1 MEAIWAGSSSF
12 SAGNTPYGFY
22 DTDTAFSGSGNH
34 SVDKFSDWAAKRLG
48 YPIIEVELQDKQF
61 YACYEE
67 AITEYSAQV
76 NQFNIRDN
84 MLALQGQETGSGS
97 TKTNLTHRKLTP
109 TIGRNIQLAEQY
121 GSEAGVGGTI
131 DFKSGSIQINS
142 GSQVYDL
149 NALWANV
156 SESGDSIEIRKIY
169 YEASPAVTRYFDPYA
184 GTGDG
189 SYNMLDSFG
198 WGNNSPAVQF
208 MMMPMYADLLKIQ
221 AIEFNDQIRKSAYS
235 FELRNNKL
243 RVFPVPTESGSL
255 WIEYVKTSDRD
266 NPLRTRYSGSSDVV
280 SDYSNVKYDFM
291 VYKQINDVGKQWI
304 RKYGFA
310 LSKELLGIVRSKYG
324 TIPIPGA
331 EVSLD
336 GDTLR
341 AEATAEKEQLVEQLR
356 ETLEQTS
363 RKALMEASK
372 DESEFEQEK
381 LKKVP
386 YPLYIG

>member
-1 MEAIWAGSSSF
+1 MATEAVWPG
-12 SAGNTPYGFY
+12 
-22 DTDTAFSGSGNH
+22 SGSAIDGTTPFGLY
-34 SVDKFSDWAAKRLG
+34 DSDSDFQTEGPQFATWCARRLG
-48 YPIIEVELQDKQF
+48 YPITAVELQDTQF
-61 YACYEE
+61 YACFEE
-67 AITEYSAQV
+67 SISEYSAQV

-84 MLALQGQETGSGS
+84 LLHLKGQSTGS
-97 TKTNLTHRKLTP
+97 NFTHKRVKP
-109 TIGRNIQLAEQY
+109 TLSETIFISEEY
-121 GSEAGVGGTI
+121 GQEAGVGGTLEV
-131 DFKSGSIQINS
+131 KRTAVSVNS
-142 GSQVYDL
+142 GSQDYDL
-149 NALWANV
+149 NALVSEA
-156 SESGDSIEIRKIY
+156 SESGASIEVKRVH
-169 YEASPAVTRYFDPYA
+169 YEASPAINRYFDPYA
-184 GTGDG
+184 GTGFG
-189 SYNMLDSFG
+189 TYNMLDGFG
-198 WGNNSPAVQF
+198 FGNHSPAITFVLQ
-208 MMMPMYADLLKIQ
+208 PIYADLLRIQ

-255 WIEYVKTSDRD
+255 WIEYVNTSESD
-266 NPLRTRYSGSSDVV
+266 NPLRTRYSGSADVV
-280 SDYSNVKYDFM
+280 SDYSNAQYDFM
-291 VYKQINDVGKQWI
+291 VYSNINDVGKQWI
-304 RKYGFA
+304 RKYGLA

-324 TIPIPGA
+324 TIPIPGS

-341 AEATAEKEQLVEQLR
+341 AEATAEKEQLIEQLR

>member
-1 MEAIWAGSSSF
+1 MAQEAIWPGSG
-12 SAGNTPYGFY
+12 SAASGSTPFGLY
-22 DTDTAFSGSGNH
+22 DTD
-34 SVDKFSDWAAKRLG
+34 SDFQTEAPKVAKWCAQRLG
-48 YPIIEVELQDKQF
+48 YPITAVEMQDTQF
-61 YACYEE
+61 YACLEE
-67 AITEYSAQV
+67 SISEYSAQV

-84 MLALQGQETGSGS
+84 LLNLRGQATSSNFTHKRVKSTLSEVIFISEEYGQEA
-97 TKTNLTHRKLTP
+97 
-109 TIGRNIQLAEQY
+109 Q
-121 GSEAGVGGTI
+121 VGGTV
-131 DFKSGSIQINS
+131 DFKRTAVSINS

-149 NALWANV
+149 NNV
-156 SESGDSIEIRKIY
+156 ISEVSHSGQSIEVKRVH

-184 GTGDG
+184 STGFGT
-189 SYNMLDSFG
+189 YNMLDGFG
-198 WGNNSPAVQF
+198 FGSYSPAITFVLQ
-208 MMMPMYADLLKIQ
+208 PMYADLLRIQ

-235 FELRNNKL
+235 FELRNNQL
-243 RVFPVPTESGSL
+243 RLFPIPTESGSL
-255 WIEYVKTSDRD
+255 WVEYIKTSDRD
-266 NPLRTRYSGSSDVV
+266 NPLRTRYSGSNDVV
-280 SDYSNVKYDFM
+280 SDYSNAKYDFM

-304 RKYGFA
+304 RKFGFA

-324 TIPIPGA
+324 TIPIPGS

-341 AEATAEKEQLVEQLR
+341 AEATAEKEQLMEQLR

-372 DESEFEQEK
+372 DESDFEQEK